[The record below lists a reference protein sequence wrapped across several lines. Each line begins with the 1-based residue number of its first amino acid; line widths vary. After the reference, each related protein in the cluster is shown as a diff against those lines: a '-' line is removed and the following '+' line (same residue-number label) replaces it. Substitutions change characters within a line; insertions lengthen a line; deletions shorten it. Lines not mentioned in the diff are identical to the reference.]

1 MVEDSVQEELQRVV
15 NSWRSKV
22 CLGSRGGLP
31 NLGCYIFFKKWVR
44 KSKLGVALVTCK
56 GKILQPSG
64 GCPHLLRSAREGRC
78 HERVAGCLL
87 AKISRLDVVRCM
99 RDGRKS
105 SCIAFLS
112 PSVPRSVS
120 INISHVRHHIP
131 FLKYEFT
138 YEPGRKNAAKMVRTL
153 VSYQERSQ

>member
-1 MVEDSVQEELQRVV
+1 MSVLHKVLMVEDSVQEELQRVV

-99 RDGRKS
+99 REMVGSPHVLPS
-105 SCIAFLS
+105 SPRPCQEAFQS
-112 PSVPRSVS
+112 TFPTSDITFR
-120 INISHVRHHIP
+120 
-131 FLKYEFT
+131 F
-138 YEPGRKNAAKMVRTL
+138 
-153 VSYQERSQ
+153 